1 MAQSL
6 TYLENGGVFILLC
19 KQSNCGFCKLF
30 VMLTSMRFTVHEKIL
45 EWEKIGEFG
54 EMWAIRQYF
63 THQLFLLA
71 ILLATEV
78 TKQLPFNSLNVSYSA
93 YYSTSLPSILLTHTE
108 LFMRSLTKVMP
119 INRIDFI

>member
-1 MAQSL
+1 MKIRWRS
-6 TYLENGGVFILLC
+6 YLENGGVFILQC

-45 EWEKIGEFG
+45 EWEKIG
-54 EMWAIRQYF
+54 QYF
-63 THQLFLLA
+63 TRQLFLLA